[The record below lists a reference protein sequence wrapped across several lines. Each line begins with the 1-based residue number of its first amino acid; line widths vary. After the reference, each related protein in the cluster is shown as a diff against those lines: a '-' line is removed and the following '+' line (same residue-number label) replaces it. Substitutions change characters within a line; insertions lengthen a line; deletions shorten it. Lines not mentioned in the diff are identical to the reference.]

1 MSHTIALFS
10 EVIVLVFNI
19 LIFMKLMVPKKESPI
34 YYTLMYVGSA
44 IILITFF
51 TCTYFGILPE
61 ALGSFICVTIP
72 TFILYFALSKY
83 KDFRFFVTFCFLD
96 TITLAIVA
104 ISRCIGIIG
113 GEITETIS
121 SVLVCTIM
129 FFVYFKGNGYFKRYR
144 ELMSA
149 VEDGW
154 GITALST
161 AMIYIMLVLSA
172 SYPVPL
178 IKRPEYLP
186 VYVFMVLTV
195 LSFHTTFLMNL
206 LQKKRL
212 SILNE
217 QLIEEKK
224 WHKIAYVDALTEV
237 KNKMA
242 YMENVNNLER
252 NLPRDSRVSV
262 IMIDIDNFKNVND
275 TMGHKSG
282 DELLKNVATAL
293 KRIFFDSGCVVYRV
307 GGDEFVVIA
316 LDIDPEFL
324 KSIVDNINETKEFTA
339 LGYSVSIGYS
349 DVDLYENNA
358 FERALARADEKMY
371 QMKEEK
377 RYKKKSV
384 L

>member
-1 MSHTIALFS
+1 
-10 EVIVLVFNI
+10 
-19 LIFMKLMVPKKESPI
+19 
-34 YYTLMYVGSA
+34 
-44 IILITFF
+44 
-51 TCTYFGILPE
+51 
-61 ALGSFICVTIP
+61 
-72 TFILYFALSKY
+72 
-83 KDFRFFVTFCFLD
+83 
-96 TITLAIVA
+96 
-104 ISRCIGIIG
+104 
-113 GEITETIS
+113 
-121 SVLVCTIM
+121 
-129 FFVYFKGNGYFKRYR
+129 
-144 ELMSA
+144 
-149 VEDGW
+149 
-154 GITALST
+154 
-161 AMIYIMLVLSA
+161 MIYIMFVLSA

-293 KRIFFDSGCVVYRV
+293 KRNFFDSGCVVYRV

-377 RYKKKSV
+377 QYKKTSV
-384 L
+384 